1 MKIKQIPK
9 LNKPQCFIL
18 GKGMILG
25 IILSILFYNS
35 IFGIIL
41 LLPYLP
47 IYYKNEK
54 KQLEQ
59 RKQEQLKQEFEQ
71 FIKLITKGLELGYS
85 LEKCVEV
92 SKQEYEQ
99 MIGMKKTPMICQLD
113 TFLRKLQMNIPIQQI
128 FDDFGKESKLEE
140 IENFAQI
147 IDTARK
153 TGGNLPA
160 ILRRTSQVMLEKEQ
174 VYQEIIT
181 MMSAK
186 RMEQKVM
193 LWMPIGILAYM
204 RLTSGSYM
212 NSLYYNGIGII
223 IATLGLMFIWIA
235 KIWAE
240 KIISIKI

>member
-1 MKIKQIPK
+1 MKIKRIRNLKKQEC
-9 LNKPQCFIL
+9 LIL
-18 GKGMILG
+18 GKGITLG
-25 IILSILFYNS
+25 IILSLLFYNS
-35 IFGIIL
+35 IFGVII

-47 IYYKNEK
+47 FYYKNEK
-54 KQLEQ
+54 KQLEH
-59 RKQEQLKQEFEQ
+59 RKREQLKQEFEQ

-85 LEKCVEV
+85 LEKCVGV

-99 MIGMKKTPMICQLD
+99 MIGSRKTPMVEQLEIFD
-113 TFLRKLQMNIPIQQI
+113 RKLQMNIPIQQI
-128 FDDFGKESKLEE
+128 FDDFSKESKLEE

-147 IDTARK
+147 IETAKK

-160 ILRRTSQVMLEKEQ
+160 ILRRTSQVMAEKEQ

-193 LWMPIGILAYM
+193 TWMPIGILAYM

-212 NSLYYNGIGII
+212 SSLYYNGIGIF
-223 IATLGLMFIWIA
+223 IATLGLVFIWIA
-235 KIWAE
+235 NIWAE
-240 KIISIKI
+240 KIISIEI

>member
-1 MKIKQIPK
+1 MQIKRIPNLK
-9 LNKPQCFIL
+9 KQECFIL
-18 GKGMILG
+18 GKGIVLG
-25 IILSILFYNS
+25 IVLSLLFYNS
-35 IFGIIL
+35 IFGVIV

-59 RKQEQLKQEFEQ
+59 KKREQLKQEFEQ
-71 FIKLITKGLELGYS
+71 FVKLITKGLELGYS
-85 LEKCVEV
+85 LEKCVGV

-99 MIGMKKTPMICQLD
+99 MIGSKKTPMMEQLELFD
-113 TFLRKLQMNIPIQQI
+113 RKLQMNIPIQQI
-128 FDDFGKESKLEE
+128 FDDFGKESQLEE

-147 IDTARK
+147 IETAKK

-160 ILRRTSQVMLEKEQ
+160 ILRRTSQVMAEKEQ

-193 LWMPIGILAYM
+193 TWMPIGILAYM

-212 NSLYYNGIGII
+212 DSLYYNMVGIA
-223 IATLGLMFIWIA
+223 IATLGLFFIWIA

-240 KIISIKI
+240 KIISIEI

>member
-1 MKIKQIPK
+1 MLKKRIPK
-9 LNKPQCFIL
+9 VDKEQCLIL
-18 GKGMILG
+18 GKGVVLGLILTF
-25 IILSILFYNS
+25 LFYNS

-47 IYYKNEK
+47 IYYTNEK
-54 KQLEQ
+54 KVLEKK
-59 RKQEQLKQEFEQ
+59 KQEQLKQEFEQ

-92 SKQEYEQ
+92 SRVEYEQ
-99 MIGMKKTPMICQLD
+99 MIGKQKTPMMYQLD
-113 TFLRKLQMNIPIQQI
+113 TFSRKLQMNIPIQQI
-128 FDDFGKESKLEE
+128 FDDFGKESRLEE
-140 IENFAQI
+140 VENFAQI

-160 ILRRTSQVMLEKEQ
+160 ILRRTSQVMTEKEQ

-186 RMEQKVM
+186 RMEQQVM
-193 LWMPIGILAYM
+193 TWMPVGILAYM

-212 NSLYYNGIGII
+212 SPLYYNSMGII
-223 IATLGLMFIWIA
+223 IATLGLVFIWGA

-240 KIISIKI
+240 KIITIKI

>member
-1 MKIKQIPK
+1 MQIKQMQKIKKQ
-9 LNKPQCFIL
+9 QCFIL

-25 IILSILFYNS
+25 IILSLLFYNS
-35 IFGIIL
+35 IFGVII

-59 RKQEQLKQEFEQ
+59 KKRDQLKQEFEQ

-92 SKQEYEQ
+92 SKREYEQ
-99 MIGMKKTPMICQLD
+99 MIDMKKTPMIQQLEVFD
-113 TFLRKLQMNIPIQQI
+113 RKLQMNIPIQQI
-128 FDDFGKESKLEE
+128 FDDFGKESQLEE

-160 ILRRTSQVMLEKEQ
+160 ILRRTSQVMAEKEQ

-193 LWMPIGILAYM
+193 TWMPIGILAYM

-212 NSLYYNGIGII
+212 NSLYDNGIGII
-223 IATLGLMFIWIA
+223 IATFGLIFIWIA
-235 KIWAE
+235 KMWAE